1 MVQEVQTIVHLEKI
15 QYFIIL
21 QQLEELM
28 QHLILLLYEVSVE
41 VRSDEDPYM
50 VFSYSKYNLGT
61 DFTVFWVFV
70 SVMVLSV
77 LVDDAHRARA
87 FSTWIYRS
95 DFIFIVPIHPGAFK
109 CLLVDSTA
117 LQ

>member
-1 MVQEVQTIVHLEKI
+1 M
-15 QYFIIL
+15 
-21 QQLEELM
+21 
-28 QHLILLLYEVSVE
+28 LINDRRTRITTVNSMRVI
-41 VRSDEDPYM
+41 P
-50 VFSYSKYNLGT
+50 

-109 CLLVDSTA
+109 SLLVDSTA